1 MSFLPRGTDLS
12 FLHEIRS
19 RAGGRIQPWVPQL
32 PAQGAIEVHDVRPSD
47 TDSAIQRFNL
57 PHRVFLDDS
66 VAARGQLLVFL
77 PGTGAT
83 TADQDAFGRTAAG
96 IGYHVVYLMYPND
109 VPAAVCQD
117 DEDESSFESFR
128 REIIA
133 GGDRDPRVNV
143 DRADSIENRIVQL
156 IRWLASNRTSEGW
169 RQFLTEDSLNWPKV
183 VLAGHSQGGG
193 HAQLLAKDHAVAR
206 VVVLGSPKD
215 YNTRHAR
222 PAAWYGGGATPAS
235 RMFAF
240 VHEQDSQAISL
251 SAASRESSGIR
262 TYNNCGYGQS
272 RPALSRRPCAH
283 HKPGRPSINSGL
295 AHLGLVFDFTLPRSP
310 DGQPLYRPVW
320 LYMLTTP
327 VE

>member
-1 MSFLPRGTDLS
+1 M
-12 FLHEIRS
+12 RS
-19 RAGGRIQPWVPQL
+19 AAALAVVFSLGSAM
-32 PAQGAIEVHDVRPSD
+32 PAQGAIQVHGVRPSD

-57 PHRVFLDDS
+57 PHRVFFDDS

-117 DEDESSFESFR
+117 DEDENSFESFR

-143 DRADSIENRIVQL
+143 DRADSIENRIAQL

-240 VHEQDSQAISL
+240 VHEQDSQAISFL
-251 SAASRESSGIR
+251 QQVENLRASGLTTIADTDNLAPPYRG
-262 TYNNCGYGQS
+262 
-272 RPALSRRPCAH
+272 AH
-283 HKPGRPSINSGL
+283 VLTTNQGGASTNSGL